1 MPLHTEAAAEPLPDG
16 EFVEVSVDIF
26 PFAHLFR
33 AGSRLRL
40 SIDSPGGNRA
50 RWAFDTVD
58 AASESNLIADSA
70 DYPSSLTLAVV
81 DGVQVP
87 RALPAC
93 GTLRA
98 QPCRPYEPVTNVP
111 GG

>member
-1 MPLHTEAAAEPLPDG
+1 M
-16 EFVEVSVDIF
+16 F
-26 PFAHLFR
+26 PFAHLLR

-40 SIDSPGGNRA
+40 SIDAPGGNRA

-58 AASESNLIADSA
+58 VPGGSNLVATSA
-70 DYPSSLTLAVV
+70 DHPSALTVGVV
-81 DGVQVP
+81 PDIDVP

-98 QPCRPYEPVTNVP
+98 QPCRPYEPVDNVP